1 MTLLNFNATII
12 IGGTYKLPPAN
23 DAYKLRCIIAD
34 YLFKLYLESHDCI
47 KDLISSTLSLS
58 ENNTKILNETQLDV
72 NFLHRNIHDL

>member
-1 MTLLNFNATII
+1 MILLYFNATII

-47 KDLISSTLSLS
+47 KDLIS

-72 NFLHRNIHDL
+72 NFYIEI